1 MRMQRGRALRFLFLL
16 MTLWIGARIYL
27 LWGPGDAPVAA
38 TELLEVTATP
48 KPKAYRAVPAMAIIT
63 VPWWP
68 GPPAADR
75 LNPKPAPAALFR
87 AFSPRGADR
96 MPLLSGTAASPG
108 ERPAL
113 PSGPSKVAPP
123 PLPVITGQAPT
134 TDDWSVYSYAFLRFA
149 RGPADLAQTRY
160 GGSQIGA
167 IAYRRL
173 AQTSAGRID
182 ALARLNYAPDDP
194 RSLEAGA
201 GLRWSPRQN
210 LSVAAEYR
218 RRADGTGTAIAYAA
232 GGTQAKLPAGF
243 TLAAYGQA
251 GLYRQD
257 GTRAEASTRVFADAQ
272 ITATRPLAEI
282 GGLAL
287 EAGAGSWAGGT
298 DKTRRLDIGPRLSA
312 SAPLGDTRIT
322 LAADYRLRIAGNAE
336 PANGPTLTLSAG
348 F

>member
-1 MRMQRGRALRFLFLL
+1 
-16 MTLWIGARIYL
+16 
-27 LWGPGDAPVAA
+27 
-38 TELLEVTATP
+38 
-48 KPKAYRAVPAMAIIT
+48 
-63 VPWWP
+63 
-68 GPPAADR
+68 
-75 LNPKPAPAALFR
+75 
-87 AFSPRGADR
+87 